1 MPDTALAEAD
11 YEAIETALRETERG
25 RWFLAEHARRNRTSE
40 TRLLLRAIE
49 RLEQVVRERRGLEIA
64 GAARDAE
71 PAAAALAES
80 RRKDSPPKRPET
92 RKTKEPGAASTE
104 SGTALDFKPAAA
116 CDADFN
122 ATGAEVQPTAEARDG
137 EAELGA
143 ASAAPKDIDREAT
156 EPSAESPIDG
166 SERDGTSPAPEG
178 TDGEAAETEVRPSAA
193 AGAARP
199 TPKTRL
205 DAMTPEQVLALFG

>member
-92 RKTKEPGAASTE
+92 RKTTEPGAASAPTE
-104 SGTALDFKPAAA
+104 SGTALDVKP
-116 CDADFN
+116 
-122 ATGAEVQPTAEARDG
+122 
-137 EAELGA
+137 A

-166 SERDGTSPAPEG
+166 SELDRASPAPEG
-178 TDGEAAETEVRPSAA
+178 TDGAAAGTEVRPSAE